1 MPVRVLGKMGQTE
14 DLNADAAT
22 VEATHKPTVVVVGA
36 LELGWLSE
44 LSPGR
49 QGTSVP
55 LSRVTVQTGL
65 GLKAWC

>member
-1 MPVRVLGKMGQTE
+1 MGQTE

>member
-1 MPVRVLGKMGQTE
+1 MGQTE

-22 VEATHKPTVVVVGA
+22 GEATHRPTVVVVVGA

-55 LSRVTVQTGL
+55 LGRVTVQPGL
-65 GLKAWC
+65 GLRAWCWQ

>member
-1 MPVRVLGKMGQTE
+1 MGQTE

-49 QGTSVP
+49 QGTSLP
-55 LSRVTVQTGL
+55 LGRVTVQTGL

>member
-22 VEATHKPTVVVVGA
+22 VEATVVVVGA

-55 LSRVTVQTGL
+55 LGRVTVQPGL
-65 GLKAWC
+65 GLRAWC